1 MYSPA
6 TPRVALFHCDISRDH
21 DTARVQALGEL
32 DLDAVPRLRAEVD
45 ALRAVGVRRIILD
58 LSELDFIDSSGLRG
72 ILQYDAE
79 ARQDG
84 FSLDLIPGS
93 PAIQRV
99 FELTDTLSRLSFMD
113 PYSLRSV

>member
-1 MYSPA
+1 MHSPP
-6 TPRVALFHCDISRDH
+6 TEGVALFHCDTSRDH

-32 DLDAVPRLRAEVD
+32 DLETVPSLQAEVD

-58 LSELDFIDSSGLRG
+58 LSDLDFIDSTGLRC

-84 FSLDLIPGS
+84 FRLDLVPGS

-99 FELTDTLSRLSFMD
+99 FELTDTLSRLSFID
-113 PYSLRSV
+113 SWPPTA